1 MTIEAAIRQYLL
13 ANPNIM
19 ALIAGRLYPM
29 VLPQPPT
36 LPAVTYSRVSRSAV
50 RDLTGVAYWIS
61 RFQFSC
67 WAKKYG
73 DAKAVAQAV
82 RQALEDYVGT
92 MGQFRIIGSA
102 SVNEIDLSQ
111 PDTGLYH
118 VPVDVLI
125 THEGGE

>member
-1 MTIEAAIRQYLL
+1 VPIEAAIRQYLL
-13 ANPNIM
+13 SQPATTN
-19 ALIAGRLYPM
+19 LIADRLYPM

-36 LPAVTYSRVSRSAV
+36 LPSVTYSRVSRSGV
-50 RDLTGVAYWIS
+50 RDLTGVAYWVS

-67 WAKKYG
+67 WAERYSE
-73 DAKAVAQAV
+73 AKNVAQAV

-92 MGQFRIIGSA
+92 MGVFRIIGSG
-102 SVNEIDLSQ
+102 SVNEIDLSE

-125 THEGGE
+125 THQGGE

>member
-13 ANPNIM
+13 AQ
-19 ALIAGRLYPM
+19 AAVTDLIARRLYPM
-29 VLPQPPT
+29 ILPQPPT
-36 LPAVTYSRVSRSAV
+36 LPAVTYSRVSRSTV
-50 RDLTGVAYWIS
+50 RDLTGMAYRVS

-67 WAKKYG
+67 WAEKYG

-82 RQALEDYVGT
+82 RQALEDYVGD
-92 MGQFRIIGSA
+92 MGEFRIMDST
-102 SVNEIDLSQ
+102 SVNEIDLSE

-125 THEGGE
+125 THEGG